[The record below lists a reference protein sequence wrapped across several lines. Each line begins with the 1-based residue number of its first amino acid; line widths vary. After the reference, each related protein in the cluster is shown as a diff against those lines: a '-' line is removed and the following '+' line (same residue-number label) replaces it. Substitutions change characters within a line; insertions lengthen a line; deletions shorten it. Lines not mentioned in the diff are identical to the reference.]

1 MAVTAEE
8 RMKKAIE
15 NLIREFAKVRT
26 GQANP
31 AMLDAVLVDYYG
43 TPTPINQVAAITVPD
58 ARTLGVSP
66 WEKNMV
72 GPVDRAIR
80 ASGLGLNPTT
90 EGSMIRI
97 ILPPLTEERRK
108 DLAKICKSLA
118 EEARVAIRNI
128 RRDENDSIK
137 KQVKDEGLSQ
147 DQEKKLLDGIQ
158 KLTDRYIVEV
168 DKAFANKEKEILTV

>member
-1 MAVTAEE
+1 MASTAED

-108 DLAKICKSLA
+108 DLAKVCKGLA
-118 EEARVAIRNI
+118 EEARVAVRNI

-137 KQVKDEGLSQ
+137 KQVKDDGLSQ
-147 DQEKKLLDGIQ
+147 DQEKKLLDGMQ
-158 KLTDRYIVEV
+158 KLTDRYIAEV
-168 DKAFANKEKEILTV
+168 DKAFATKEKEILTV

>member
-1 MAVTAEE
+1 MSSSAEE
-8 RMKKAIE
+8 RMKKAID
-15 NLIREFAKVRT
+15 NLSREFAKVRT

-43 TPTPINQVAAITVPD
+43 TPTPIHQVAAITVPD
-58 ARTLGVSP
+58 SRTLGVSP

-80 ASGLGLNPTT
+80 ASGLGLNPST

-97 ILPPLTEERRK
+97 VLPPLTEERRK
-108 DLAKICKSLA
+108 DLAKVCKGLA
-118 EEARVAIRNI
+118 EDARVAIRNI
-128 RRDENDSIK
+128 RRDENDTIK
-137 KQVKDEGLSQ
+137 KQVKDESLSQ
-147 DQEKKLLDGIQ
+147 DQEKKLLEAMQ

-168 DKAFANKEKEILTV
+168 DKTFAIKEKEILTV

>member
-1 MAVTAEE
+1 MSSNAEE
-8 RMKKAIE
+8 RMKKAID
-15 NLIREFAKVRT
+15 NLSREFAKVRT

-31 AMLDAVLVDYYG
+31 AMLDAVMVDYYG
-43 TPTPINQVAAITVPD
+43 SMTPINQVAAITVPD

-80 ASGLGLNPTT
+80 ASGLGLNPST

-97 ILPPLTEERRK
+97 VLPPLTEERRK
-108 DLAKICKSLA
+108 DLAKVCRGLA

-128 RRDENDSIK
+128 RRDENDTIK

-147 DQEKKLLDGIQ
+147 DQEKKSLEAMQ
-158 KLTDRYIVEV
+158 KLTDRYILEV
-168 DKAFANKEKEILTV
+168 DKVFAIKEKEILTV

>member
-118 EEARVAIRNI
+118 EEARVAVRNI
-128 RRDENDSIK
+128 RRDENDGIK
-137 KQVKDEGLSQ
+137 KQVKEESLSQ
-147 DQEKKLLDGIQ
+147 DQEKKLLEAMQ
-158 KLTDRYIVEV
+158 KLTDRYIAEA

>member
-1 MAVTAEE
+1 MAANAEE

-15 NLIREFAKVRT
+15 NLVREFAKVRT

-31 AMLDAVLVDYYG
+31 AMLDAVMVDYYG
-43 TPTPINQVAAITVPD
+43 SPTPINQVAAITVPD

-72 GPVDRAIR
+72 GPVDKAIR
-80 ASGLGLNPTT
+80 ASGLGLNPST

>member
-1 MAVTAEE
+1 MSSSAEE
-8 RMKKAIE
+8 RMKKAID

-43 TPTPINQVAAITVPD
+43 TPTPIHQVAAITVPD

-72 GPVDRAIR
+72 GPVDKAIR
-80 ASGLGLNPTT
+80 ASGLGLNPST

-97 ILPPLTEERRK
+97 VLPPLTEERRK
-108 DLAKICKSLA
+108 DLAKVCKGLA

-128 RRDENDSIK
+128 RRDENDTIK
-137 KQVKDEGLSQ
+137 KQVKDESLSQ
-147 DQEKKLLDGIQ
+147 DQEKKLLEGMQ

-168 DKAFANKEKEILTV
+168 DKAFAVKEKEILTV

>member
-1 MAVTAEE
+1 MAATAEE
-8 RMKKAIE
+8 RMKKAID
-15 NLIREFAKVRT
+15 NLVREFAKVRT

-31 AMLDAVLVDYYG
+31 AMLDSVMVEYYG

-108 DLAKICKSLA
+108 DLAKVCKGLA
-118 EEARVAIRNI
+118 EEARVAVRNI
-128 RRDENDSIK
+128 RRDENDGIK
-137 KQVKDEGLSQ
+137 KQVKEESLSQ
-147 DQEKKLLDGIQ
+147 DQEKKLLDAMQ
-158 KLTDRYIVEV
+158 KLTDRYIAEV
-168 DKAFANKEKEILTV
+168 DKAFAMKEKEILTV

>member
-1 MAVTAEE
+1 MSSSAEE
-8 RMKKAIE
+8 RMKKAID

-31 AMLDAVLVDYYG
+31 AMLDSVLVDYYG
-43 TPTPINQVAAITVPD
+43 TPTPIHQVSAITVPD

-72 GPVDRAIR
+72 GPVDKAIR
-80 ASGLGLNPTT
+80 ASGLGLNPST

-97 ILPPLTEERRK
+97 VLPPLTEERRK
-108 DLAKICKSLA
+108 DLAKVCKGLA

-128 RRDENDSIK
+128 RRDENDTIK
-137 KQVKDEGLSQ
+137 KQVKDESLSQ
-147 DQEKKLLDGIQ
+147 DQEKKLLEGMQ

-168 DKAFANKEKEILTV
+168 DKAFAVKEKEILTV

>member
-1 MAVTAEE
+1 MSAGAEE
-8 RMKKAIE
+8 RMKKAID
-15 NLIREFAKVRT
+15 NLSREFAKVRT

-31 AMLDAVLVDYYG
+31 AMLDSVMVDYYG

-72 GPVDRAIR
+72 GPVDKAIR
-80 ASGLGLNPTT
+80 ASGLGLNPST
-90 EGSMIRI
+90 EGSMIRV

-108 DLAKICKSLA
+108 DLAKVCKGLA

-128 RRDENDSIK
+128 RRDENDTVK
-137 KQVKDEGLSQ
+137 KTVKEQSLSQ
-147 DQEKKLLDGIQ
+147 DQEKKLLENMQ
-158 KLTDRYIVEV
+158 KLTDKYIVEV
-168 DKAFANKEKEILTV
+168 DKVFAAKEKEILTV

>member
-1 MAVTAEE
+1 MAATAEE
-8 RMKKAIE
+8 RMKKALE
-15 NLIREFAKVRT
+15 SLGREFAKVRT

-31 AMLDAVLVDYYG
+31 AMLDSVTVDYYG

-66 WEKNMV
+66 WEKSMV
-72 GPVDRAIR
+72 GPVDKAIR
-80 ASGLGLNPTT
+80 ASGLGLNPST

-108 DLAKICKSLA
+108 ELAKVCKGLA
-118 EEARVAIRNI
+118 EEARVAVRNI
-128 RRDENDSIK
+128 RRDENDAIK

-147 DQEKKLLDGIQ
+147 DQEKKLLDAMQ
-158 KLTDRYIVEV
+158 KLTDRYIAEV
-168 DKAFANKEKEILTV
+168 DKAFASKEKEILTV

>member
-1 MAVTAEE
+1 MWSSAEE
-8 RMKKAIE
+8 RMKKAID

-43 TPTPINQVAAITVPD
+43 TPTPIHQVAAITVPD

-72 GPVDRAIR
+72 GPVDKAIR
-80 ASGLGLNPTT
+80 ASGLGLNPST

-97 ILPPLTEERRK
+97 VLPPLTEERRK
-108 DLAKICKSLA
+108 DLAKVCKGLA
-118 EEARVAIRNI
+118 EDARVAIRNI

-137 KQVKDEGLSQ
+137 KQVKDESLSQ
-147 DQEKKLLDGIQ
+147 DQEKKLLEGMQ

-168 DKAFANKEKEILTV
+168 DKAFAVKEKEILTV

>member
-1 MAVTAEE
+1 MAATAEE
-8 RMKKAIE
+8 RMKKAID
-15 NLIREFAKVRT
+15 NLVREFAKVRT

-31 AMLDAVLVDYYG
+31 AMLDAVMVDYYG
-43 TPTPINQVAAITVPD
+43 SPTPINQVAAITVPD

-66 WEKNMV
+66 WEKSMV
-72 GPVDRAIR
+72 GPVDKAIR

-108 DLAKICKSLA
+108 DLAKICKGLA
-118 EEARVAIRNI
+118 EEARVAVRNI

-137 KQVKDEGLSQ
+137 KQLKDESLSQ
-147 DQEKKLLDGIQ
+147 DQEKKLLDAMQ
-158 KLTDRYIVEV
+158 KLTDRYILEV

>member
-1 MAVTAEE
+1 MAATAEE

-15 NLIREFAKVRT
+15 NLVREFAKVRT

-31 AMLDAVLVDYYG
+31 AMLDAVMVDYYG
-43 TPTPINQVAAITVPD
+43 SPTPINQVAAITVPD

-72 GPVDRAIR
+72 GPVDKAIR
-80 ASGLGLNPTT
+80 ASGLGLNPST

-108 DLAKICKSLA
+108 DLAKICKGLA

-137 KQVKDEGLSQ
+137 KQVKDESLSQ
-147 DQEKKLLDGIQ
+147 DQEKKLLEAMQ

>member
-1 MAVTAEE
+1 MSSSAEE
-8 RMKKAIE
+8 RMKKAID
-15 NLIREFAKVRT
+15 NLSREFAKVRT

-43 TPTPINQVAAITVPD
+43 TPTPIHQVAAITVPD
-58 ARTLGVSP
+58 SRTLGVSP

-80 ASGLGLNPTT
+80 ASGLGLNPST

-97 ILPPLTEERRK
+97 VLPPLTEERRK
-108 DLAKICKSLA
+108 DLAKVCKGLA
-118 EEARVAIRNI
+118 EDARVAIRNI
-128 RRDENDSIK
+128 RRDENDTIK
-137 KQVKDEGLSQ
+137 KQVKDESLSQ
-147 DQEKKLLDGIQ
+147 DQEKKLLEAMQ

-168 DKAFANKEKEILTV
+168 DKTFAVKEKEILTV

>member
-1 MAVTAEE
+1 MSNSAED
-8 RMKKAIE
+8 RMKKAID

-43 TPTPINQVAAITVPD
+43 TPTPIHQVAAITVPD

-72 GPVDRAIR
+72 GPVDKAIR
-80 ASGLGLNPTT
+80 ASGLGLNPST

-97 ILPPLTEERRK
+97 VLPPLTEERRK
-108 DLAKICKSLA
+108 DLAKVCKGLA
-118 EEARVAIRNI
+118 EDARVAIRNI

-137 KQVKDEGLSQ
+137 KQVKDESLSQ
-147 DQEKKLLDGIQ
+147 DQEKKLLEGMQ

-168 DKAFANKEKEILTV
+168 DKAFAVKEKEILTV

>member
-1 MAVTAEE
+1 MSSSAEE
-8 RMKKAIE
+8 RMKKAID
-15 NLIREFAKVRT
+15 NLVREFAKVRT

-31 AMLDAVLVDYYG
+31 AMLDSVLVEYYG
-43 TPTPINQVAAITVPD
+43 TPTPIHQVAAISVPD

-80 ASGLGLNPTT
+80 ASGLGLNPST

-108 DLAKICKSLA
+108 ELAKVCKGLA

-128 RRDENDSIK
+128 RRDENDTIK
-137 KQVKDEGLSQ
+137 KQVKDESLSQ
-147 DQEKKLLDGIQ
+147 DQEKKLLEAMQ

-168 DKAFANKEKEILTV
+168 DKAFAIKEKEILTV